1 MDQKYVTFISE
12 AKGTKPTLFLPEMK
26 EKEILTDYLHKIYE
40 KLEDL
45 SDALEARP
53 RQTSLPH
60 PDLSKREQE
69 IFDLIGKGEDSSAI
83 AEQLG
88 LNVQTVHSYRHRI
101 KQKLN
106 INSNNKLLFAAF
118 RHVHGMSK
126 ESETA

>member
-1 MDQKYVTFISE
+1 MKDQKNVTFISE
-12 AKGTKPTLFLPEMK
+12 VKGAKPTLFLPEMK
-26 EKEILTDYLHKIYE
+26 EKEILTDYLQKIYE

-69 IFDLIGKGEDSSAI
+69 IFDLIGKGEDSSSI

-88 LNVQTVHSYRHRI
+88 LNLQTIHSYRHRI

-106 INSNNKLLFAAF
+106 ITNNNKLLFAAF
-118 RHVHGMSK
+118 RYAHGIVN
-126 ESETA
+126 ETQ